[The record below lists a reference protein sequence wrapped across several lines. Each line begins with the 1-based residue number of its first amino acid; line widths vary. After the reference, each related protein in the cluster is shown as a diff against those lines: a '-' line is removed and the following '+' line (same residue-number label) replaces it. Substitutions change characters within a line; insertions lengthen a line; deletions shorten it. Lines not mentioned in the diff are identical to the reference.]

1 MPFYGEL
8 VVALAICVGLVG
20 IVLPI
25 LPGTLLVAASIL
37 VWAIIIG
44 GWAWAVFAVAAAI
57 MVAGEVVKYLV
68 AGRGLK
74 SAGVPNMTI
83 VVGGIAGIVGFF
95 VVPVVG
101 LFLGFVLGAY
111 VSELVRNRTFSH
123 AWQGAVAALKAVGTS
138 MLIELLGALVASGIW
153 LGAAFY
159 F

>member
-1 MPFYGEL
+1 MPFYGEVL
-8 VVALAICVGLVG
+8 VAVGIVVGLVG
-20 IVLPI
+20 IVVPI

-37 VWAIIIG
+37 VWAIIVG
-44 GWAWAVFAVAAAI
+44 GWAWAVFAVTAVVL
-57 MVAGEVVKYLV
+57 VAGEIVKYLV

-74 SAGVPNMTI
+74 SAGVPNTTI
-83 VVGGIAGIVGFF
+83 VVGGIVGIVGFF

-111 VSELVRNRTFSH
+111 VSELVRHRTLAH

-153 LGAAFY
+153 LGAAFAL
-159 F
+159 

>member
-8 VVALAICVGLVG
+8 LVALTICVGLVG
-20 IVLPI
+20 IVLPV
-25 LPGTLLVAASIL
+25 LPGTLLVAVAIL
-37 VWAIIIG
+37 VWAVVVG
-44 GWAWAVFAVAAAI
+44 GWAWAVFAAAA
-57 MVAGEVVKYLV
+57 VVLAAGEVVKYLV

-74 SAGVPNMTI
+74 SAGVPSTTI
-83 VVGGIAGIVGFF
+83 IVGGVTGIVGFF

-111 VSELVRNRTFSH
+111 ASELVRHRTFSH

-153 LGAAFY
+153 LAAAFY